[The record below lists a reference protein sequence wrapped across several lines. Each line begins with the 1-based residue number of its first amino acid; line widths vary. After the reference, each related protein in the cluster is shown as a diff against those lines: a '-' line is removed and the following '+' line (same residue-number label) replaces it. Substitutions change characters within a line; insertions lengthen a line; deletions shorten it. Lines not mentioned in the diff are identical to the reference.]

1 MPRKKV
7 IPSGRKPYGYIMEL
21 IWNGYSKEQMYN
33 DLKTN
38 YGYTLSYMRELIEEC
53 QRRVERKIDAMAK
66 EIAEKNLNR
75 LEAIIFSATEK
86 GDNKTLLSAI
96 DMENK
101 MLNIYTTNVAVDT
114 KENQTFK
121 IEIGNE

>member
-1 MPRKKV
+1 
-7 IPSGRKPYGYIMEL
+7 MEL
-21 IWNGYSKEQMYN
+21 IWNGYSKEQMYQ